1 MEAGHKDNEKSYDM
15 PDLLSIMKR
24 LRDECPWDA
33 KQTHQSLRPYLLE
46 EAYEVLESIDTENWD
61 DLAAELGDLLLQII
75 FHSEIAARHGRFD
88 FGSVVN
94 HIAGK
99 LVQRHPHVFGD
110 KELHSAKEVQDNWE
124 HSKIT
129 NEKRASI
136 LSGIPQTAP
145 ALMQAQRMQEKASSV
160 GFDWNALE
168 PVIEKIEEE
177 WQEFKE
183 ALGKNDPSAM
193 QEELGD
199 LLFSVVNLARLSGV
213 VAEDALRMTNEK
225 FKKRFQYIEKQ
236 YNHNPQ
242 AMKKDSLEQLD
253 QHWTAA
259 KRTERDE

>member
-1 MEAGHKDNEKSYDM
+1 MRTNHNDNEKFYDM
-15 PDLLSIMKR
+15 TDLLAIMKR

-33 KQTHQSLRPYLLE
+33 KQTHQSLRAYLLE
-46 EAYEVLESIDTENWD
+46 ETYEVLESIDTENWD
-61 DLAAELGDLLLQII
+61 NLAAELGDLLLQII
-75 FHSEIAARHGRFD
+75 FHSEIAARQRRFD
-88 FGSVVN
+88 FGKVVN

-110 KELHSAKEVQDNWE
+110 KQLHNAREVQDNWE

-129 NEKRASI
+129 NEKRTSI

-145 ALMQAQRMQEKASSV
+145 ALLQAQRMQEKASSV
-160 GFDWNALE
+160 GFDWHTIE

-177 WQEFKE
+177 WHEFKE
-183 ALGKNDPSAM
+183 ALVKNDPSAM

-199 LLFSVVNLARLSGV
+199 LLFSMVNFARLSGI

-236 YNHNPQ
+236 YNHDPQ
-242 AMKKDSLEQLD
+242 AMKNESLEQLD

-259 KRTERDE
+259 KRSERDE